1 MSIKGIWVAVGTN
14 IQVNSCS
21 QQWKFSNRNGSDG
34 ITTTGSTQHSIYN
47 RSWCIEDM
55 SIKGIWEGVGAN
67 IQVDSCG
74 QQWKFSNRNGS
85 DGVTTTGSTQ
95 HSIYNR
101 SSCIEDMS
109 IKGIWEGV
117 GTNIQRN
124 SCGQQWK
131 FSNRNGS
138 DGITTTGSG
147 GNRIGDRASY
157 IEHMSIKGIWEAV
170 GTNIQ
175 VNSCSQQWK
184 FSNRNG
190 SDGITTTGSGGNGI
204 GNVASCIEHMSI
216 KGIREAVGTNIQRNS

>member
-14 IQVNSCS
+14 IQV
-21 QQWKFSNRNGSDG
+21 D
-34 ITTTGSTQHSIYN
+34 
-47 RSWCIEDM
+47 
-55 SIKGIWEGVGAN
+55 
-67 IQVDSCG
+67 
-74 QQWKFSNRNGS
+74 
-85 DGVTTTGSTQ
+85 
-95 HSIYNR
+95 
-101 SSCIEDMS
+101 
-109 IKGIWEGV
+109 
-117 GTNIQRN
+117 

-170 GTNIQ
+170 GANIQ
-175 VNSCSQQWK
+175 GDSCGEQWKFSNRNGSDGITTTGSGGNGIGKRACCGEHMSVKGIWEAVGANIQRNSCSQQWK

-204 GNVASCIEHMSI
+204 GNAASSIEDMSI
-216 KGIREAVGTNIQRNS
+216 KGIWEAVGANIQRNSCSQQWKFSNRNGSDGVTTACSG